1 MTDRRR
7 TDNPESVYRDNI
19 NTLVRKVVIIAL
31 VVGCPTM
38 AVGYLRLADTD
49 PVVRWGYPP
58 VVAYLLVYGWVLLR
72 RPGRVIRFSRM
83 TLVLLDVAWLAG
95 MLVRLRLTDDVT
107 AAWSSLFPTILMG
120 FVIFVVVGFLF
131 FSPRGALIHSGVLTV
146 AAVSVGI
153 GGMWPRADG
162 TTHIP
167 DMVRFGINLAVISL
181 LLHVLSRAKAR
192 LSTAVAAAQHA
203 TDEAHLMRDMAYRDA
218 LTGVANRRRLVE
230 ELTFQ
235 AGRVDPDYP
244 VAIVYFDLDKFKA
257 VNDVYGHAVGDDVL
271 RGVAEIAE
279 RQVRSV
285 DLVARLGGEEFVI
298 VAPGTG
304 PERAQQLAERLR
316 GSLPEELT
324 RVAGVAVTAS
334 FGVVTLRRGE
344 SASAVLDRVD
354 GLMYEAKT
362 TGRDRVVSAVA

>member
-7 TDNPESVYRDNI
+7 AERRETSQRDNI
-19 NTLVRKVVIIAL
+19 NVLVRKVVVIAL
-31 VVGCPTM
+31 AVGCPTM
-38 AVGYLRLADTD
+38 VVGFLRLADTD
-49 PVVRWGYPP
+49 PLVRWGYPP

-72 RPGRVIRFSRM
+72 RPERVIRFSYV
-83 TLVLLDVAWLAG
+83 TLVLLDAAWLVG
-95 MLVRLRLTDDVT
+95 MGVRLRLAEDVT
-107 AAWSSLFPTILMG
+107 VAWHSLFPTILMG
-120 FVIFVVVGFLF
+120 LIVFVVIGFLF
-131 FSPRGALIHSGVLTV
+131 FSPRGALVHAGVLTV
-146 AAVSVGI
+146 VAVGVGI

-167 DMVRFGINLAVISL
+167 DMVRFGINIVVIAL
-181 LLHVLSRAKAR
+181 LLHVLSRAKAG
-192 LSTAVAAAQHA
+192 LATAVAEAQDA

-218 LTGVANRRRLVE
+218 LTGVANRRRLLE
-230 ELTFQ
+230 ELAFQ

-257 VNDVYGHAVGDDVL
+257 VNDVYGHAVGDEVL

-279 RQVRSV
+279 RQVRGV

-304 PERAQQLAERLR
+304 PDRARQLAERLR
-316 GSLPEELT
+316 GSLPEELA

-344 SASAVLDRVD
+344 TASAVLDRVD

-362 TGRDRVVSAVA
+362 SGRDRVVSAVA